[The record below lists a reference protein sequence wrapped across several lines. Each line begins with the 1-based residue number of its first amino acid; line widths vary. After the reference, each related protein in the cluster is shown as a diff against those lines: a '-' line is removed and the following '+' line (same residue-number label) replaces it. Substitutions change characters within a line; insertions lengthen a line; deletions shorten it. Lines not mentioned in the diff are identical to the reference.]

1 MRAFPFLVLAIAI
14 SVGPIPA
21 AAADHSILGRS
32 LLVRSPGGEP
42 SRLVEV
48 VAKETAT
55 DIASVS
61 DPTSSGANL
70 RVYAT
75 GGSPAEQEFAL
86 PAAGWSAIRGGFRY
100 RPTAGAASPVALVL
114 VKRTGSGRALLRAK
128 LSGAVGVADL
138 EVVPPNPGEAGGI
151 ELEIGEDRYCAGF
164 GGLAGGEE
172 KEDSATLWRIRRA
185 TAEAACSPP
194 PTPTPTATATPAPTP
209 TPVPSCGNGVV
220 EGFEHC
226 DGSVPFSCLEF
237 GFVCGEPGEP
247 LACRCCYP
255 DGGAFPYM
263 FGVDCCSGGGIL
275 VSSSTIYCGS
285 CLPDGLRDISGTCL
299 ACCSGVCTPEDGI
312 CVGP

>member
-1 MRAFPFLVLAIAI
+1 MRSFPSLVLAIAI
-14 SVGPIPA
+14 SVGAIPA
-21 AAADHSILGRS
+21 AATDHSILGRS

-42 SRLVEV
+42 SRLVAV

-61 DPTSSGANL
+61 DPTASGANL

-75 GGSPAEQEFAL
+75 GGSPAEQQFAL

-100 RPTAGAASPVALVL
+100 RPPAGAAPPVAL
-114 VKRTGSGRALLRAK
+114 ALLRAK

-151 ELEIGEDRYCAGF
+151 ELEIGADRYCAGF

-194 PTPTPTATATPAPTP
+194 PTPTPTPAPTP
-209 TPVPSCGNGVV
+209 TPVPSCGNGIV
-220 EGFEHC
+220 EGSEDC
-226 DGSVPFSCLEF
+226 DGSVPPFCQEF
-237 GFVCGEPGEP
+237 GFVCGEPDEMF
-247 LACRCCYP
+247 ACLCCYP
-255 DGGAFPYM
+255 DGGAFPYT
-263 FGVDCCSGGGIL
+263 FGVNCCSGGGIL
-275 VSSSTIYCGS
+275 LSSSSIYCGS
-285 CLPDGLRDISGTCL
+285 CLPDGFQDISGTCS
-299 ACCSGVCTPEDGI
+299 ACCSGVCTPEDGV